1 MDDEES
7 NIGTIPLNN
16 DESNLNGTNIHGI
29 IPYSNEYFNN
39 LFNEETEDHQEAH
52 NLLINLFSNIID
64 NPTIPENHQILN
76 NLLQSNIPFSD
87 ILYQK
92 LLTILIGNNYPEY
105 SSDIINI
112 FNNSS
117 YNIPEEDVLSLKH
130 IFFTNPDKSYI
141 LDLFL
146 NKNLVTPEI
155 TGNIISYIHKHP
167 DNDNYKSYLLNIVKS
182 FDKKTDLQKSIS
194 PLIAKFFTES
204 PDVEYLSQLYA
215 NAEDKS
221 IFSSINQN
229 IQLSLQKI
237 SSFLEI
243 ERISNDVKLKKILPE
258 EAVQRLEVLLSV
270 EDQKLSLN
278 SYKTIKENIP
288 QCISKLNI
296 NNVCNKKDAIED
308 IVRIQ
313 KKVKH
318 TLSYSNDQNIFID
331 QYKPYCFELL
341 SSNYIDNPQ
350 IYSAILENEMYIL
363 YHLINSEYS
372 INTETIDILLSNTLK
387 YPAITQDH
395 LKITSYVIGRILEI
409 PDLPQK
415 NIEQAV
421 NILTSYINGKNT
433 DPANNIVYCLNP
445 LANKNILHNDF
456 TNKICVNYLANGI
469 EAEQTLSSLK
479 YLVDKSKQLPKE
491 TIECLV
497 AFSLN
502 TDMNI
507 DSRIQAIELLA
518 KTPQQLTE
526 HDINAIAQ
534 LLTDFK
540 ESSDY
545 DNISFASEDQL
556 TSEYTNLDKFV
567 TSYDL
572 QINNTTKNQHL
583 LTCIANYLAV
593 CKNNINIDEVQLL
606 QKSLQGLITN
616 SNLQTNEYNLANKE
630 VLQKISDSL
639 SCAINIYN
647 HDGTI
652 VKVTPLSKNSLILI
666 NIGYANNTYYSLKEF
681 SDEKLLQEI
690 SSFEENTQ
698 SKFQSSYSIASKNHE
713 YDFMLDT
720 GYWYNETDIQY
731 IANGLIKDYNLT
743 PALGTSEHRT
753 LKQLLEG
760 VFEEYQIYHQP
771 TFIPLNIRENHWVA
785 LSIFQ
790 HEGDEYAF
798 YKDSLGVTKYKSE
811 REQIAKLIQDY
822 NPNIIFKYHSGQEQ
836 EDSSSCGIFA
846 IQNMKVMSEKLKDTE
861 KFIEDFTK
869 EVFTNQQQ
877 ANQLRKDFHQIYTE
891 QLQYDNIAR
900 SIIRD
905 NHYPELL
912 QIKDILGVGVYSI
925 RPLAKHESLNSTI
938 ESNTLGI
945 DIALPTQIS
954 KGTYQYSYIITATND
969 CDPNTIIDLLAQKL
983 NIDKTKLIQSSDNHR
998 TIIIEKNLLEDLI
1011 NSNEKL
1017 NIDSIN
1023 NQIQLND
1030 LSANFASTE
1039 YTDNNSYISY
1049 KSAKAISKLLE
1060 SYAAEHEYL
1069 PIKTQNTLKEIAGS
1083 QADILTSTLLNH
1095 IGVSEADLKGS
1106 SYLNLNMDA
1115 ISVLLDFLKSGG
1127 INGHTTEETDDLI
1140 NYVHNNVLDKKDIKL
1155 QSDNDITQ
1163 LISTHYNNILQF
1175 LKQNN
1180 LYNFNQPQ
1188 LDNLTESVSSV
1199 LDTLPNL
1206 FKTTL
1211 ELIKLV
1217 TPLHQNKELLE
1228 KLIDSNKLNYQDLC
1242 FFAKSGCKH
1251 PFIVKTLESHLLDDE
1266 KIDISNTSSVMDAI
1280 AIIKHLSYGG
1290 NILSENTIF
1299 KLIKIADAQPNQ
1311 ALNILRIIK
1320 TQNSILN
1327 KEQLSELDNLFL
1339 QNDSRINAILTEL
1352 FTSHDQKIAS
1362 TQALEFLL
1370 DHINIVSQ
1378 DVLKI
1383 LPDTQQE
1390 IGKKILKLS
1399 SDIDNGEKLQILEN
1413 LGEEDLNKQI
1423 IQKIFTLLE
1432 YKDLSTKSIQLLAKQ
1447 NLDEVIIPNQA
1458 REIINSYKEDLPEE
1472 YNKLSKYIATYEIN
1486 EDIPNIISSEEMP
1499 SLHKALVEKY
1509 PDRHMCSVY
1518 LKEIQD
1524 SLSRYPES
1532 FIKNFF
1538 LDLILDKSKDFDDY
1552 KEFIRVINQLKPSE
1566 ELLSNIDADKCADL
1580 TGLID
1585 RLEKLFL
1592 LTKLAT
1598 LSDAQP
1604 ELKPYNSIISQQ
1616 LYLLKD
1622 SGWNRSSIEQLLSKL
1637 AIDTANTTIVTISN
1651 VLKYKISDSE
1661 RNQAGYTIFDIIGQ
1675 HASNIT
1681 ATEEDLEQAIYSIF
1695 SNKFEPKLENKDQV
1709 LRDKVE
1715 ALNPHLGDSASKHF
1729 TILSEI
1735 RNIYNTIDDQSGTK
1749 IAQWSSED
1757 IAKWV
1762 KSIRPTEHSESID
1775 ITNEEDIILDKEQ
1788 ENIKEPPSISK
1799 MIAVIQRAN
1808 YLHTESNGGNGHL
1821 LRDSQIISLL
1831 LLIEANTDL
1840 TTSSTNNGRLLQI
1853 STGEGKSII
1862 SASLAAI
1869 LSLLGHKVDIITSS
1883 TVLANAGL
1891 KNASGFF
1898 KLLGLDAS
1906 SNITKSQGSGIN
1918 PCYNSDIVYGDV
1930 LTFQTDLLSNSSY
1943 QGLERGSRELD
1954 VVIVD
1959 EVDSML
1965 LDGSNSTAKQ
1975 SSPVPLMEFLLPVMT
1990 IAWHNYQKVV
2000 GPFNLN
2006 IEDAKLEAQKII
2018 EHFIDEAPL
2027 PRHLIAY
2034 AKHQAQYWASSLV
2047 NATHQWQEDVHY
2059 VINVND
2065 SGKKVINPV
2074 NNSTG
2079 VTQQNMVWQHGLH
2092 QFLQIKHNL
2101 QLTSEGLTTFFI
2113 SNIAYFQ
2120 KYQKILGMTG
2130 TLGSIS
2136 SQEFLEKIY
2145 GIDLAFMP
2153 THKDKQLIEL
2163 PPIVANTKF
2172 DHRNEICKNAY
2183 LEAAVHNR
2191 AVLIVGKNIQD
2202 SQEIND
2208 ELKRAYAGKVKIIN
2222 YSRSEE
2228 SLYNAEIES
2237 VVQPKTIIVATSLAG
2252 RGTDIKT
2259 SREVEENG
2267 GLHVISTYI
2276 AKNARDEA
2284 QIIGRTA
2291 RSGNSG
2297 TSQTI
2302 TLDREYYDDS
2312 QINSTIQK
2320 IELSKT
2326 IRDAK
2331 EQEYITQSINKTV
2344 PSILKQDGFY
2354 DKFSELYKKLTDTET
2369 DKSNVRLN
2377 VAKIKQLKEDFGIW
2391 LQTKNENDSIDV
2403 FLKNALDKYNK
2414 NTFTN
2419 PSYPIIGHAGASDG
2433 QDRINFLKPAID
2445 IDDIYNF
2452 AAHYYTAQGW
2462 LQVGVKGCKDYKN
2475 NIITEL
2481 LETANRVSELLSY
2494 LTAMNI
2500 SVTQDTSEANK
2511 NSELLRQITAKLGFF
2526 QTFAESIQ
2534 KAIEVVRTCPANKEV
2549 KLKSSISAK
2558 TLAPA
2563 LDDDDSKELSFL
2575 GVTTIFEIETYKPR
2589 AKWLD
2594 TVIVGVCSIAQMA
2607 IGSLIAIGTL
2617 GGGIQLAASVFA
2629 EGVKDLYSTIKAVAT
2644 GVAIK
2649 LQDYL
2654 TEKAISY
2661 AVIGASAAASKISS
2675 AATKTSQLAT
2685 NTANTSVS
2693 TTVVKESVSSMTQS
2707 ELKTELIKKMVAN
2720 AGVQLVK
2727 TVAVEHIVEF
2737 VSDGVRDG
2745 ILDGLEGRIS
2755 GTISKSVKNSLEKN
2769 HVLLTSNHNVEREY
2783 VTNDIHH
2790 AISKAVKTNKNAHV
2804 INSLASGLLSVASK
2818 HSGIGSALHAMHK
2831 VGSVVD
2837 AGTKIEPIMDDIK
2850 DVIDQT
2856 ISHAAIRALERPKGI
2871 KYSKGSKN
2879 AELDLEQVQTR
2890 DSMSKNIGSMVASYL
2905 MQSIQGKI
2913 TTPLINSSVTA
2924 LADKALERYNT
2935 ETQKELAVY
2944 SETLAKNYKNIS
2956 SDKSG
2961 FIISGVSAGDEIE
2974 TKKQDKDQKSK
2985 TSDLS
2990 PDAVLL
2996 NKLAALF
3003 KMDQDSEVAR
3013 MLKNTQI
3020 GDINDQSV
3028 LDIYG
3033 SKDMQDDFKPVKIYD
3048 VKSSAKIDSNNH
3060 GLKKDSFVRNGKE
3073 VTSYRNSLGHFSKKP
3088 SAYNYSINA
3097 QIPLINIGGEVY
3109 SDKIIN
3115 GTDVMLGGTTF
3126 QLGMTAYGRD
3136 PYLVFG
3142 LHNGLSTNIGWQSGI
3157 LVANADLDNGGNIS
3171 ASIFETTGFAGLNLG
3186 KSGFSAKAGYKASLV
3201 NAKYNTPISE
3211 ICIPKYCLEGDLDL
3225 ETGLGTNQHLK
3236 LGKKGEKFKVSVGL
3250 GFPAYFNASSEFSIK
3265 TDPEYLRKEQ
3275 NRIDQIQAKYHHFN
3289 NEIKH
3294 YHTNVIAKIAAM
3306 DIFDFSNPE
3315 DFESILTLAK
3325 TFSKE

>member
-16 DESNLNGTNIHGI
+16 DESNLNEANIHGI

-39 LFNEETEDHQEAH
+39 LFNEETEDPQEAN

-76 NLLQSNIPFSD
+76 NLLQSNIPFSE

-167 DNDNYKSYLLNIVKS
+167 DNDNYKAYLLNIVKS
-182 FDKKTDLQKSIS
+182 FDKKAELQESLS
-194 PLIAKFFTES
+194 PLITKFFIES

-215 NAEDKS
+215 NVGDKS
-221 IFSSINQN
+221 IVSTISQN
-229 IQLSLQKI
+229 IQLSLQKT
-237 SSFLEI
+237 SDFLEI
-243 ERISNDVKLKKILPE
+243 ERISNDVKLKKTLSE

-296 NNVCNKKDAIED
+296 KNVCNKKDAIED

-318 TLSYSNDQNIFID
+318 TLSYSNDQNVFIN
-331 QYKPYCFELL
+331 QYRSYCFELL
-341 SSNYIDNPQ
+341 SSPYIDNPQ

-363 YHLINSEYS
+363 YHLINSDYS

-395 LKITSYVIGRILEI
+395 LKITSYVIGRILET

-421 NILTSYINGKNT
+421 KILTSYINGKNT
-433 DPANNIVYCLNP
+433 DPATNIVYCLNP

-456 TNKICVNYLANGI
+456 TNKICVNYLAIGI
-469 EAEQTLSSLK
+469 EAEQILSSLN

-497 AFSLN
+497 SFSLN

-526 HDINAIAQ
+526 PDIDAIAQ
-534 LLTDFK
+534 LLGDFK
-540 ESSDY
+540 ESTDY

-556 TSEYTNLDKFV
+556 TTEYIKLDKLV
-567 TSYDL
+567 SSYDL
-572 QINNTTKNQHL
+572 QINNTTKHEQLLACINNHL
-583 LTCIANYLAV
+583 EI
-593 CKNNINIDEVQLL
+593 CKNNINMDEVQLVKKEL
-606 QKSLQGLITN
+606 QSLILNANPPTN
-616 SNLQTNEYNLANKE
+616 DEYNLINIDA
-630 VLQKISDSL
+630 LQKISSAL
-639 SCAINIYN
+639 PCTITIYN
-647 HDGTI
+647 SDGNI
-652 VKVTPLSKNSLILI
+652 IKVTPLSKSSLILV
-666 NIGYANNTYYSLKEF
+666 NIGYANNSYYLLKE
-681 SDEKLLQEI
+681 SLDEKFFQEA
-690 SSFEENTQ
+690 SSLEEKSTGKYQ
-698 SKFQSSYSIASKNHE
+698 GSLSFSKKSHE
-713 YDFMLDT
+713 YDFMLDE

-731 IANGLIKDYNLT
+731 ITNGLIKEHNIT
-743 PALGTSEHRT
+743 PALGTSENRP

-760 VFEEYQIYHQP
+760 VLEEYNTHYQP
-771 TFIPLNIRENHWVA
+771 TFIPLNIRGNHWIA
-785 LSIFQ
+785 LSVFK
-790 HEGDEYAF
+790 HEGNEYVF
-798 YKDSLGVTKYKSE
+798 YKDSLGPIQYQVE
-811 REQIAKLIQDY
+811 REQVENLIKEY
-822 NPNIIFKYHSGQEQ
+822 NPNMIFRYHSGQEQ

-846 IQNMKVMSEKLKDTE
+846 IQNIKLMSDKLTDKN
-861 KFIEDFTK
+861 KFIEDFSK
-869 EVFTNQQQ
+869 EIFTSQQQ
-877 ANQLRKDFHQIYTE
+877 AKQLRKDFNQVYTD
-891 QLQYDNIAR
+891 QLQYDKIVRAV
-900 SIIRD
+900 IRE
-905 NHYPELL
+905 NHSPELL
-912 QIKDILGVGVYSI
+912 QIKDIIGESQYSI
-925 RPLAKHESLNSTI
+925 RPLGKYDSLNSTT
-938 ESNTLGI
+938 EYNTLGI
-945 DIALPTQIS
+945 DISLPTQFG
-954 KGTYQYSYIITATND
+954 KGVYQYNYIITATND
-969 CDPNTIIDLLAQKL
+969 CNPNAILDLLSQKL
-983 NIDKTKLIQSSDNHR
+983 NIDKIKFIQSPDNER
-998 TIIIEKNLLEDLI
+998 TIIIDKNLLEDSI
-1011 NSNEKL
+1011 NSTDKL

-1023 NQIQLND
+1023 NQIQLNE
-1030 LSANFASTE
+1030 LSDNLASTD
-1039 YTDNNSYISY
+1039 YSDINSQISY
-1049 KSAKAISKLLE
+1049 RNAKAISKLLE

-1069 PIKTQNTLKEIAGS
+1069 PVKTQNTLKEIAKS
-1083 QADILTSTLLNH
+1083 QADILTPTLLNH
-1095 IGVSEADLKGS
+1095 IGINEADLKGS

-1155 QSDNDITQ
+1155 QLDNDITQ
-1163 LISTHYNNILQF
+1163 LISTPYNNILQF

-1217 TPLHQNKELLE
+1217 TPLHQNKALLE
-1228 KLIDSNKLNYQDLC
+1228 KLIDCDKLNYQDLC

-1362 TQALEFLL
+1362 TQASEFLL
-1370 DHINIVSQ
+1370 DHINIVPQ
-1378 DVLKI
+1378 DILKI

-1390 IGKKILKLS
+1390 IGEKILKLS

-1413 LGEEDLNKQI
+1413 LGEEALNKQI
-1423 IQKIFTLLE
+1423 IQKIFTLLGH
-1432 YKDLSTKSIQLLAKQ
+1432 KDLSTKSIQLLAKQ
-1447 NLDEVIIPNQA
+1447 NLDEVIIPNQV

-1472 YNKLSKYIATYEIN
+1472 YNKLSKYIAAYEIN
-1486 EDIPNIISSEEMP
+1486 EDVPHIVYSGKISF
-1499 SLHKALVEKY
+1499 LRKVLAEKY
-1509 PDRHMCSVY
+1509 PDRHICGIY
-1518 LKEIQD
+1518 LKEIQE
-1524 SLSRYPES
+1524 SLSIYPES

-1552 KEFIRVINQLKPSE
+1552 KEFIHVINQLKPSE
-1566 ELLSNIDADKCADL
+1566 ELLSNIDADKCSDL

-1598 LSDAQP
+1598 LSEAQS
-1604 ELKPYNSIISQQ
+1604 ELKQYNSLISQQ
-1616 LYLLKD
+1616 LYSLKD

-1637 AIDTANTTIVTISN
+1637 AKDTANTTIVTISN
-1651 VLKYKISDSE
+1651 VLKYRISDSE
-1661 RNQAGYTIFDIIGQ
+1661 RNQSGYTIFDIIDQ

-1681 ATEEDLEQAIYSIF
+1681 ATEEDLEKAIYSIF
-1695 SNKFEPKLENKDQV
+1695 SNKFEPQLENKDQV
-1709 LRDKVE
+1709 LFDKVE
-1715 ALNPHLGDSASKHF
+1715 TLNPHLSDSASKHF
-1729 TILSEI
+1729 TILNEI
-1735 RNIYNTIDDQSGTK
+1735 RNIYNTIDNQSGTK

-1762 KSIRPTEHSESID
+1762 KSIRPTKHSESID
-1775 ITNEEDIILDKEQ
+1775 ITNEEDALLDKER

-1840 TTSSTNNGRLLQI
+1840 NTSSANNGRLLQI

-1891 KNASGFF
+1891 KNASGLF
-1898 KLLGLDAS
+1898 KLLGLEAS

-1943 QGLERGSRELD
+1943 QGLERGDRELD

-2000 GPFNLN
+2000 APFNLN
-2006 IEDAKLEAQKII
+2006 TEDAKLEAQKII
-2018 EHFIDEAPL
+2018 EHFIDEAPI

-2047 NATHQWQEDVHY
+2047 NATHQWQEHVHY

-2130 TLGSIS
+2130 TLGSPS

-2183 LEAAVHNR
+2183 LEATVHNR

-2208 ELKRAYAGKVKIIN
+2208 ELQRAYGGKVKIIN

-2276 AKNARDEA
+2276 AKNARDDA

-2302 TLDREYYDDS
+2302 ALDREYYDDL
-2312 QINSTIQK
+2312 QINSATQK
-2320 IELSKT
+2320 VELSKT

-2331 EQEYITQSINKTV
+2331 EQEYIEKSINKTV

-2354 DKFSELYKKLTDTET
+2354 DKFSELYQKLTDTESDK
-2369 DKSNVRLN
+2369 DKSNVTLN

-2445 IDDIYNF
+2445 IDDVYNF
-2452 AAHYYTAQGW
+2452 ASHYYTAQGW

-2511 NSELLRQITAKLGFF
+2511 NSELLRQITSKLGFF

-2534 KAIEVVRTCPANKEV
+2534 KAIEVVRTCPINKEV
-2549 KLKSSISAK
+2549 KLKSSIAAK

-2563 LDDDDSKELSFL
+2563 LDDDDTKELSFL

-2617 GGGIQLAASVFA
+2617 GGGIHFAASVFA
-2629 EGVKDLYSTIKAVAT
+2629 EGIKDLYSTIKAAAT

-2661 AVIGASAAASKISS
+2661 AVIGASAAASKIST

-2856 ISHAAIRALERPKGI
+2856 ISRAAKRALERPKGI
-2871 KYSKGSKN
+2871 KYSKSN
-2879 AELDLEQVQTR
+2879 TNPELDLEQVQIR
-2890 DSMSKNIGSMVASYL
+2890 DSMSRNIGSMVASYL

-2985 TSDLS
+2985 TIDLS

-2996 NKLAALF
+2996 NKLASLF
-3003 KMDQDSEVAR
+3003 EMDQDSDVAR
-3013 MLKNTQI
+3013 MLKGIKESQEKPKT
-3020 GDINDQSV
+3020 V
-3028 LDIYG
+3028 L
-3033 SKDMQDDFKPVKIYD
+3033 IYD
-3048 VKSSAKIDSNNH
+3048 VNNENAKLPIYNIKNSILQENQRSDWLYYSAE
-3060 GLKKDSFVRNGKE
+3060 GLKVG
-3073 VTSYRNSLGHFSKKP
+3073 Y
-3088 SAYNYSINA
+3088 
-3097 QIPLINIGGEVY
+3097 
-3109 SDKIIN
+3109 
-3115 GTDVMLGGTTF
+3115 
-3126 QLGMTAYGRD
+3126 
-3136 PYLVFG
+3136 
-3142 LHNGLSTNIGWQSGI
+3142 GI
-3157 LVANADLDNGGNIS
+3157 LTYNIISLPIGPLGKGINYTNNVMFNIS
-3171 ASIFETTGFAGLNLG
+3171 ASTGMQGNTVG
-3186 KSGFSAKAGYKASLV
+3186 KA
-3201 NAKYNTPISE
+3201 T
-3211 ICIPKYCLEGDLDL
+3211 
-3225 ETGLGTNQHLK
+3225 
-3236 LGKKGEKFKVSVGL
+3236 
-3250 GFPAYFNASSEFSIK
+3250 SEFVGAEIGSVMCGAGGIVGMTFCGALGSYLFGSAYDKPNALTYNGNSQEEIAYKYGVPLHCVNKKYQINTDDLMVSNWHSDINKEKVIENIRKDREYNIK
-3265 TDPEYLRKEQ
+3265 PSCERK
-3275 NRIDQIQAKYHHFN
+3275 
-3289 NEIKH
+3289 
-3294 YHTNVIAKIAAM
+3294 
-3306 DIFDFSNPE
+3306 
-3315 DFESILTLAK
+3315 
-3325 TFSKE
+3325 